1 MADAISITRDIQDA
15 VTTTGRFLD
24 NILKNEYGASANIVE
39 KALSTTGDFLAVYLS
54 LWLMFETYKMLYGKG
69 EQTIS
74 GFLWIAF
81 IKFIFIL
88 LALNASNWANLVYE
102 SISGIR
108 DYSKTAFGG
117 AFSPFENFSTFAGY
131 IGNIANNILGNTAW
145 WKLKENMSLFILALL
160 CLLGLFI
167 AAYPFLKTM
176 IINYLSFLILMVL
189 APLAFYFLIF
199 GMTKNSFKQWLQMVL
214 ANILTLLIFSFLLS
228 KILQWAGKIL
238 NPISNAVAEG
248 GSLSATITVVLFCI
262 VVNIFCLLSSSLA
275 EKLAGIS
282 FEGVVNS
289 SAGRAM
295 GLAGSTLAIPIGM
308 GALAARGGMV
318 ASKFTKPISA
328 KNSPI
333 LRGAQKAIGALK
345 NKSKLGSK

>member
-1 MADAISITRDIQDA
+1 MADAISITRDIQNVIREA
-15 VTTTGRFLD
+15 GTFLE
-24 NILKNEYGASANIVE
+24 NTLKNEYGASANIVE
-39 KALSTTGDFLAVYLS
+39 KALSTTGNFLAAYLS

-69 EQTIS
+69 EQTIG
-74 GFLWIAF
+74 GFLWVAF

-88 LALNASNWANLVYE
+88 LALNISSWANLVYE

-108 DYSKTAFGG
+108 DYAKTAFGG
-117 AFSPFENFSTFAGY
+117 AFSPFDNFSNFAGY
-131 IGNIANNILGNTAW
+131 IGNIANNILINTSWWTPGN
-145 WKLKENMSLFILALL
+145 NMGFFILALL
-160 CLLGLFI
+160 CLVGLFM
-167 AAYPFLKTM
+167 AAYPFLKIM

-228 KILQWAGKIL
+228 KILQWASTFL
-238 NPISNAVAEG
+238 NPISDHVAKE
-248 GSLSATITVVLFCI
+248 GSLSATITVILFCI
-262 VVNIFCLLSSSLA
+262 MVNIFCSLASALA

-308 GALAARGGMV
+308 GALAARGGLV